1 MEKISRSAAVGS
13 VGAGCAFGTGTG
25 TGFGDTDGAAQEEK
39 PTAGCASKK
48 GVSERWVRVG
58 VLERIKRTL
67 LRKNGPLVLKRAE
80 VRFPLD

>member
-1 MEKISRSAAVGS
+1 MEKISRSAAGS

-25 TGFGDTDGAAQEEK
+25 FWETDGAAQEEK
-39 PTAGCASKK
+39 PTAGCGSTK

-58 VLERIKRTL
+58 ALERIKRTL
-67 LRKNGPLVLKRAE
+67 LRKNGPLELKRAV